1 MGPWLGSLLSALLL
15 LLYVAGTA
23 HCDTPANCTYPD
35 LLGTWI
41 FHVGPGGSQRDVNCS
56 VMGPPEKKVVVHLKK
71 LDTAYDDFGN
81 SGRFTIIYN
90 QGFEIVL
97 NDYKWFA
104 FFKDVT
110 DFISQFFMQLGT
122 VGIYDMPHLRNKLA
136 KNRPWGSEG
145 EQHAAVDLPTSNS

>member
-56 VMGPPEKKVVVHLKK
+56 VMGKPPAPSDPLSSRACPG
-71 LDTAYDDFGN
+71 LLPFG
-81 SGRFTIIYN
+81 
-90 QGFEIVL
+90 
-97 NDYKWFA
+97 
-104 FFKDVT
+104 
-110 DFISQFFMQLGT
+110 
-122 VGIYDMPHLRNKLA
+122 P
-136 KNRPWGSEG
+136 
-145 EQHAAVDLPTSNS
+145 